1 MLQTYGSLPHAES
14 WPLNKQPEGR
24 RLWDPIIV
32 PKMNLVEVRH
42 STGCHFPS
50 PCIEGIKENKF
61 ATFPCFLNLQ
71 DVYKRQASV
80 VRHGFHHHPLFF
92 VCPGGRIVEKAT
104 RRSAEVQCSSH
115 AGGMEKIWWQVV
127 MDVTMVWCP
136 TLEQKL
142 EHGNMVQIVDLTI
155 TWGLGLGSRFRGATF
170 PDHSHMSP
178 IRSASWGKKH
188 GED

>member
-71 DVYKRQASV
+71 DVYKHPASV
-80 VRHGFHHHPLFF
+80 VHHGFHHHPLFF

-115 AGGMEKIWWQVV
+115 EGGMEKIWWQVV
-127 MDVTMVWCP
+127 MVIWRWLGAQLWT
-136 TLEQKL
+136 TKT
-142 EHGNMVQIVDLTI
+142 G
-155 TWGLGLGSRFRGATF
+155 TW
-170 PDHSHMSP
+170 
-178 IRSASWGKKH
+178 
-188 GED
+188 